1 MAFPVQTYN
10 GGVCPQ
16 SHPVAIYSVF
26 YEFFYDMTTVADPTR
41 LVYAM
46 GDPTGYGLHG
56 DFINGWTNQQA
67 LAKAMTTCTG
77 PNGVNDPGCS
87 LMVNGSPGSASSQP
101 QQVPPPNEQVGLN
114 GPLNALPGNNPVTG
128 TPIKIRSRIVPRD
141 QVV

>member
-26 YEFFYDMTTVADPTR
+26 YEFFYDMSIVIDPSR

-56 DFINGWTNQQA
+56 DFLQGWTNQQA
-67 LAKAMTTCTG
+67 LEKAMTTCTG
-77 PNGVNDPGCS
+77 PGGVTASSCS
-87 LMVNGSPGSASSQP
+87 LVVNGSPGSASA
-101 QQVPPPNEQVGLN
+101 QVPQVAPPGEQVGLN
-114 GPLNALPGNNPVTG
+114 GPLKALPGNNPITG
-128 TPIKIRSRIVPRD
+128 KPVKHNARKFRY
-141 QVV
+141 